1 MKFLP
6 KKKGWALPG
15 WVQAYKPGGKL
26 ASLTRD
32 LGYNR
37 IKKTTERG

>member
-1 MKFLP
+1 VGSKP
-6 KKKGWALPG
+6 TS
-15 WVQAYKPGGKL
+15 QA

-37 IKKTTERG
+37 IKKTTERKYENTRHNRTSKTFAI